1 MSDTTMKAR
10 KAPTDSAPA
19 ASAYENDIHVWGRA
33 WMLSALAVMVAV
45 PVAMCV
51 HWGAWPGLM
60 PVLKGL
66 IAVAPVYWTVCAIE
80 VLTYAPMLGS
90 GGTYLAF
97 VTGNITNLKAPA
109 AITAMQGAGA
119 KPGSEEGE
127 VISTIAIAV
136 TSIVTTLILTAGV
149 LLFSAISPLLASDV
163 LKPAFKMILPALFGG
178 LAVVFVARNWK
189 IAVAPLSA
197 MILLFIAVPS
207 LSGAVSL
214 LVPIGALISI
224 GSARFL
230 FKRGLV

>member
-1 MSDTTMKAR
+1 MKKNDA
-10 KAPTDSAPA
+10 KATVLTG
-19 ASAYENDIHVWGRA
+19 YENEVHVWGRL
-33 WMLSALAVMVAV
+33 WMLSALAVMLAV
-45 PVAMCV
+45 PVFMSIQF
-51 HWGAWPGLM
+51 GAWPGFV

-66 IAVAPVYWTVCAIE
+66 LGVAPVYWTVSAIE

-109 AITAMQGAGA
+109 AINAMTAADI
-119 KPGSEEGE
+119 KPGTEEGE

-136 TSIVTTLILTAGV
+136 TSIATTVILAAGV
-149 LLFSAISPLLASDV
+149 LLFSTLAPVLELPV

-189 IAVAPLSA
+189 LSIAPIGA
-197 MILLFIAVPS
+197 MIIVFLAVPA

-224 GSARFL
+224 GAARIL
-230 FKRGLV
+230 YKKGLV

>member
-1 MSDTTMKAR
+1 MKGNKSDR
-10 KAPTDSAPA
+10 IILSG
-19 ASAYENDIHVWGRA
+19 YENDIHVWGRV
-33 WMLSALAVMVAV
+33 WMLSALVMMLAV
-45 PVAMCV
+45 PVSMSV
-51 HWGAWPGLM
+51 YFHAWPGFV

-66 IAVAPVYWTVCAIE
+66 VAVAPVYWVVCAIE

-109 AITAMQGAGA
+109 AITAMQNAGV

-136 TSIVTTLILTAGV
+136 TSIVTTLILVLGV
-149 LLFSAISPLLASDV
+149 FLFSALSPVLGNPV

-178 LAVVFVARNWK
+178 LGVVFIARNWK
-189 IAVAPLSA
+189 ISIAPLAA
-197 MILLFIAVPS
+197 MLILFICVPS
-207 LSGAVSL
+207 LSGAVSV

-224 GSARFL
+224 GAARIL
-230 FKRGLV
+230 YKKGLV